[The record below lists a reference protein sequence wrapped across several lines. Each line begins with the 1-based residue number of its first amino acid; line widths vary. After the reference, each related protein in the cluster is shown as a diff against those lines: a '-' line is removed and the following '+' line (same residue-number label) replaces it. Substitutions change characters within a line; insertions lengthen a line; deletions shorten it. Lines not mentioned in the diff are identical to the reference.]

1 MPRVRTDAA
10 AGEVFRDDVRGRV
23 GAALPPG
30 ALADLTRLDDVQS
43 LRALAITLSSTVIV
57 VGSAAWVWSP
67 WVVLPAIVLVATR
80 QHALF
85 VLAHEAA
92 HHRLFARRG
101 LNEFAGRAIGG
112 VTGIS
117 MCAYRVVHRLHH
129 NDLYGPSDPDMA
141 LHGGYPRGRAY
152 LLRKLAAD
160 LAGLTAWKTWRYFF
174 GLPGVTQPGSGGG
187 PLRPLDDTAPAL
199 RRAALHDR
207 WAVVACQML
216 IPLGLVLAGGLDA
229 LLRYAV
235 LWLLPMATV
244 LQVLLRLRAIAEHG
258 APRRTDSPLL
268 AARTHTASALGRLF
282 LFPHNVHHHIEHHLF
297 PAVPQYHLP
306 ALHALLAGQG
316 LLEGAEVR
324 RFGETWRR
332 VYAPRAVGP
341 AKA

>member
-1 MPRVRTDAA
+1 MSTDR
-10 AGEVFRDDVRGRV
+10 AGEGFREDVRGRV

-30 ALADLTRLDDVQS
+30 ALARLTRLDDRQS
-43 LRALAITLSSTVIV
+43 WRALAVTLLSTALPAAF
-57 VGSAAWVWSP
+57 AAWLWTP
-67 WVVLPAIVLVATR
+67 WAVLPAIVLVATR

-101 LNEFAGRAIGG
+101 LNEFVGRAIGG
-112 VTGIS
+112 ITGIS

-129 NDLYGPSDPDMA
+129 NDLYGPCDPDMA

-152 LLRKLAAD
+152 LLRKLAVD
-160 LAGLTAWKTWRYFF
+160 LGGLTAWKTWRYFF
-174 GLPGVTQPGSGGG
+174 GLPGVSRPGNGGG

-199 RRAALHDR
+199 RRAALRDR
-207 WAVVACQML
+207 WTVVACQIL
-216 IPLGLVLAGGLDA
+216 IPLVLALTGGVDA

-244 LQVLLRLRAIAEHG
+244 LQVLLRMRAIAEHG
-258 APRRTDSPLL
+258 APPGMHSPLL
-268 AARTHTASALGRLF
+268 AARTHVVTPLGRLF

-306 ALHALLAGQG
+306 ALHDLLASHG
-316 LLEGAEVR
+316 LLAGAEVR

-332 VYAPRAVGP
+332 VFAPRSAAP

>member
-1 MPRVRTDAA
+1 
-10 AGEVFRDDVRGRV
+10 
-23 GAALPPG
+23 
-30 ALADLTRLDDVQS
+30 

-174 GLPGVTQPGSGGG
+174 GLPGVTRPGSGGG

-229 LLRYAV
+229 LLRYAA

-244 LQVLLRLRAIAEHG
+244 LQVLIRHCWRRARTLPAPWEGCSCSRTTCITISSTTSSRPSRNITCQRCTPCSPARDCSR
-258 APRRTDSPLL
+258 APRCD
-268 AARTHTASALGRLF
+268 ASVRPGGVSTRRAPWGRRK
-282 LFPHNVHHHIEHHLF
+282 PEPVAHYN
-297 PAVPQYHLP
+297 
-306 ALHALLAGQG
+306 QG
-316 LLEGAEVR
+316 LRGA
-324 RFGETWRR
+324 
-332 VYAPRAVGP
+332 AAVALRIQTFLGGRQ
-341 AKA
+341 

>member
-1 MPRVRTDAA
+1 MSMDAV
-10 AGEVFRDDVRGRV
+10 GEVFRDDVRGRV
-23 GAALPPG
+23 GDALPPG
-30 ALADLTRLDDVQS
+30 ALAQLTRLDDRQS
-43 LRALAITLSSTVIV
+43 WRALAITLLSTAMPVAL
-57 VGSAAWVWSP
+57 AAWFWSP
-67 WVVLPAIVLVATR
+67 WWVLPAIVLVATR

-101 LNEFAGRAIGG
+101 LNEFVGRAIGG
-112 VTGIS
+112 VTGIP

-129 NDLYGPSDPDMA
+129 NDLHGPSDPDMA

-152 LLRKLAAD
+152 LLRKLAGD
-160 LAGLTAWKTWRYFF
+160 VAGLTAWKTWRYFF
-174 GLPGVTQPGSGGG
+174 GLPGVSRPGPAGGR
-187 PLRPLDDTAPAL
+187 LRPLDDTAPAL

-207 WAVVACQML
+207 WTVVACQML
-216 IPLGLVLAGGLDA
+216 IPLGLALVGGGDA

-268 AARTHTASALGRLF
+268 AARTHKVTALGRLF

-306 ALHALLAGQG
+306 ALHALLVGRG
-316 LLEGAEVR
+316 VLEDAEVR

-332 VYAPRAVGP
+332 IFAARSPGP